1 MDKYNSFANHITDR
15 YSEDLNII
23 RNNVNSTMNLLQ
35 NVVDGFNGSD
45 SVAIQESQSAFNNNN
60 IECELAYIAT
70 HFKILVQTIKA
81 LAASGETLVKNL
93 ERISFDDL
101 LERHQ
106 LFTMEQKNKT
116 RGPNYSSDEKCILIN
131 IIAKYKNIIENKKTD
146 ATTWKEK
153 ENTWKKITSEFNSQ
167 CCGNYRSTESLKKY
181 YENQKKMLRKNVV
194 ENKKKM
200 QQTGGGTCTPG
211 QDKNEDI
218 LLSLISNKTVYG
230 LENMYD
236 SDANCAAAV
245 HEIVEE
251 NITSNNEILE
261 ESIGMD
267 HQNVLCTE
275 HITVQEEVE
284 HSENDIVID
293 WGDYKATHL
302 KTPLSKNLK
311 RVTGNSDWT
320 NRRRPILKEMNTTV
334 KYK

>member
-1 MDKYNSFANHITDR
+1 
-15 YSEDLNII
+15 
-23 RNNVNSTMNLLQ
+23 
-35 NVVDGFNGSD
+35 
-45 SVAIQESQSAFNNNN
+45 
-60 IECELAYIAT
+60 
-70 HFKILVQTIKA
+70 
-81 LAASGETLVKNL
+81 
-93 ERISFDDL
+93 
-101 LERHQ
+101 
-106 LFTMEQKNKT
+106 MEQKNKT

-200 QQTGGGTCTPG
+200 QQTGGGTCTPR

-320 NRRRPILKEMNTTV
+320 NRRRPILKVMNTTNLSEQYSDLAKV
-334 KYK
+334 KLEMARIQLTILKEELEMKRKEYELRIKNFELDILLKEQKLNKNP